1 MNRYAFMT
9 YTQYCKAIE
18 NMTAKDAERLSEIRH
33 QACKDNS
40 NQDSVLHN
48 TADTLQIRMLFKAMS
63 SIEKRLAKGQD
74 DD

>member
-18 NMTAKDAERLSEIRH
+18 NMTPKDVDKLSEIRH

-40 NQDSVLHN
+40 NLGSNLHF
-48 TADTLQIRMLFKAMS
+48 TASTFDIRMLFLAMN
-63 SIEKRLAKGQD
+63 SIRDRIAKEK
-74 DD
+74 